1 MSQMLKWAVAGVVA
15 VAMTSV
21 VCAQEQAAPTT
32 ATEVKAVAPEKAAVQ
47 IVKSIFQKADANI
60 DGKLTAAERQARLKE
75 WFKEL
80 DANGDGKLTPDEFVG
95 QRFVNIDVNKDGS
108 VTMEEYVV
116 FFAGADAAADQ
127 TAACDKL
134 DANGDNEVSAVE
146 VIAYRKS
153 VFAAMDANGDG
164 KVSADEMKAGA
175 DKQFKSLDANNDGF
189 VTVEEMIAVIPIP
202 AAPAAAPIVEEK
214 KADEP
219 AK

>member
-1 MSQMLKWAVAGVVA
+1 MSQMLKWAVAGVAA
-15 VAMTSV
+15 VAIMSV
-21 VCAQEQAAPTT
+21 VCAQAQAASTT
-32 ATEVKAVAPEKAAVQ
+32 ATDLKAGAK
-47 IVKSIFQKADANI
+47 IVKSIFQKIDANI
-60 DGKLTAAERQARLKE
+60 DGKLTANERQARLKE

-80 DANGDGKLTPDEFVG
+80 DANGDGKVSPDEFIG

-134 DANGDNEVSAVE
+134 DANGDNEVSGVE

-153 VFAAMDANGDG
+153 VFTAMDANKDG
-164 KVSADEMKAGA
+164 KVAQDEMKAA
-175 DKQFKSLDANNDGF
+175 NDKQFKDRDANNDGF
-189 VTVEEMIAVIPIP
+189 VTVEEMIAIIPIP
-202 AAPAAAPIVEEK
+202 AATSKVKEK
-214 KADEP
+214 KADQP

>member
-1 MSQMLKWAVAGVVA
+1 MSQMLKWVVAGVAA

-21 VCAQEQAAPTT
+21 VCAQDQAAATK
-32 ATEVKAVAPEKAAVQ
+32 ATEVKVVAPEKSAVK
-47 IVKSIFQKADANI
+47 IVKSVFQKTDANN
-60 DGKLTAAERQARLKE
+60 DGKLTADEQQARLKE

-80 DANGDGKLTPDEFVG
+80 DANNDGKLTPDEFVG
-95 QRFVNIDVNKDGS
+95 QRFVNIDINKDGV

-127 TAACDKL
+127 TAACDQR

-164 KVSADEMKAGA
+164 KVTSDEMKADYG
-175 DKQFKSLDANNDGF
+175 KRFKSLDVNNDGF
-189 VTVEEMIAVIPIP
+189 VTVEEMIAIIPV
-202 AAPAAAPIVEEK
+202 PAAAPKVEEK
-214 KADEP
+214 KPDQP

>member
-1 MSQMLKWAVAGVVA
+1 MSQMLKWAVAGVAA

-21 VCAQEQAAPTT
+21 VCAQAKTASTT
-32 ATEVKAVAPEKAAVQ
+32 ATDVKAGVK
-47 IVKSIFQKADANI
+47 IVKSVFQKIDANI
-60 DGKLTAAERQARLKE
+60 DGKLTAIEQQARLKE

-108 VTMEEYVV
+108 VTMEEYLVLFV
-116 FFAGADAAADQ
+116 GKGKDAKADK

-134 DANGDNEVSAVE
+134 DANGDNAVSGVE

-153 VFAAMDANGDG
+153 VYAAMDANKDG
-164 KVSADEMKAGA
+164 KVSADEMKAANG
-175 DKQFKSLDANNDGF
+175 KQFKSRDANNDGF

-202 AAPAAAPIVEEK
+202 AAASKVEKK
-214 KADEP
+214 KADKP

>member
-1 MSQMLKWAVAGVVA
+1 MSQMLKWAVAGVFA

-21 VCAQEQAAPTT
+21 VCAQEPVAATT
-32 ATEVKAVAPEKAAVQ
+32 ATEVKAVAPEKVAVQ
-47 IVKSIFQKADANI
+47 IVKSIFHKRDANN
-60 DGKLTAAERQARLKE
+60 DGKLTVEEQQAGMKE

-80 DANGDGKLTPDEFVG
+80 DANGDGKISTDEFVG
-95 QRFVNIDVNKDGS
+95 QKFVNIDINKDGS

-116 FFAGADAAADQ
+116 FFAGADATADQ
-127 TAACDKL
+127 TAATAACDKW

-164 KVSADEMKAGA
+164 KVTPDEMKADYG
-175 DKQFKSLDANNDGF
+175 KRFKSYDTNNDGF
-189 VTVEEMIAVIPIP
+189 VTVEEMIAIIPV
-202 AAPAAAPIVEEK
+202 PAAAPVVEEK